1 MDEHLS
7 PTEAAR
13 RLGITVKAL
22 KVYERH
28 GLVRPLRTGAGWR
41 VYGPAQ
47 ILRLHEVLALKSLGL
62 PLARIAALLAGREN
76 DLDRTLA
83 LQAATLT
90 ERRGEIDK
98 ALARIA
104 QIRARLA
111 AGAQPSTADILA
123 LARDTALGSAH
134 WGQRIDGFYRR
145 HLGESGVATLRPG
158 DPAQWQGLIEE
169 LKALSAAG
177 ADPAGAGAQDFFR
190 RWVAASLAVTD
201 DMRLQA
207 QAHAAWQD
215 ALDDPDTAPTL
226 PIGKAEMA
234 YLTRVGGAWT
244 G

>member
-28 GLVRPLRTGAGWR
+28 GLVRPLRTAAGWR
-41 VYGPAQ
+41 VYGPAEV
-47 ILRLHEVLALKSLGL
+47 LRLHEVLALKSLGL

-83 LQAATLT
+83 LQAAALT

-104 QIRARLA
+104 QLRARLA

-145 HLGESGVATLRPG
+145 HLGEAGVATLRRG
-158 DPAQWQGLIEE
+158 DPAEWQGLIDE
-169 LKALSAAG
+169 LRALSAAG
-177 ADPAGAGAQDFFR
+177 ADPAGADAQDFFR

-207 QAHAAWQD
+207 RAHAAWQA
-215 ALDDPDTAPTL
+215 ALDDPDTAPAL

-234 YLTRVGGAWT
+234 YLTRLGAAWT
-244 G
+244 